1 MNTGDMREPF
11 VKHARAI
18 VVMNLKPYA
27 STLLTVCGII
37 LMGMGLYFALIRPA
51 LVPEDIRYIGLPS
64 EQFQVTAPGLCN
76 WLDKVFWVLGNYVFT
91 SGLFT
96 CYVTQTAFRECMSLA
111 GLSSIGL
118 TVIINFLIGSDF
130 KWLLPIF
137 AVLWLGAL
145 GLFLRQKCINTGIS
159 FVKSY

>member
-11 VKHARAI
+11 VKHAREI
-18 VVMNLKPYA
+18 LVMNLKPDA

-51 LVPEDIRYIGLPS
+51 LLPEDIRYIGLPT
-64 EQFQVTAPGLCN
+64 EQFQVTAPGLSN
-76 WLDKVFWVLGNYVFT
+76 WLDKVFWVLGGYVFT

-96 CYVTQTAFRECMSLA
+96 CYVAQTAFRERQRGVLSVVSLA

-118 TVIINFLIGSDF
+118 MVMINFLIDSDF
-130 KWLLPIF
+130 KWLLLIF
-137 AVLWLGAL
+137 AVLWLSAL
-145 GLFLRQKCINTGIS
+145 GLFLRQK
-159 FVKSY
+159 